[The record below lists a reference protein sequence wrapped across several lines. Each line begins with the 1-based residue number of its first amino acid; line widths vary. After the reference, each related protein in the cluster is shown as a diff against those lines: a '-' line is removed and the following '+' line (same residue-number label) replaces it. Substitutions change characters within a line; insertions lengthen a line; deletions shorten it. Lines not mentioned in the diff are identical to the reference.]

1 MVHPSLSHECG
12 HHVSGNYGL
21 LDQIFALEWTRR
33 NIAALGGDPD
43 NITVAGQSAGAMSV
57 QALLTTPLTEGMVS
71 KVIMQSGG
79 GITAVPDMRFPSLEE
94 AEARTDLTLLG
105 VSSIREARAL
115 SWQALLD
122 RWSSSM
128 PAQGL
133 QRTPVADGW
142 VLPDSL
148 DQMARQGRHR
158 QVPCLIG
165 YTSREGIPAAPNYQL
180 WRELL
185 EREYGPRQ
193 AGTFAALCGGEKGF
207 AAYSQEHFTLHC
219 RAAAEAWALLL
230 ERQGTGP
237 AYVYCLNRQL
247 PGDSMGP
254 FHAADL
260 WYVFQTL
267 NRCWR
272 PWEKEDYW
280 LARACGTYWAQFA
293 KTGVPQGDRLP
304 EWTPY
309 TRSDP
314 RTMLLGA
321 DIGLTKL
328 PPDPRVEFRKS
339 FLLGE
344 PPRAAN

>member
-1 MVHPSLSHECG
+1 MT
-12 HHVSGNYGL
+12 
-21 LDQIFALEWTRR
+21 I
-33 NIAALGGDPD
+33 
-43 NITVAGQSAGAMSV
+43 
-57 QALLTTPLTEGMVS
+57 
-71 KVIMQSGG
+71 K
-79 GITAVPDMRFPSLEE
+79 E

-207 AAYSQEHFTLHC
+207 ANGGGV
-219 RAAAEAWALLL
+219 
-230 ERQGTGP
+230 QGEGDTRDAGEP
-237 AYVYCLNRQL
+237 YGLGRVHTQQITYV
-247 PGDSMGP
+247 G
-254 FHAADL
+254 AI
-260 WYVFQTL
+260 
-267 NRCWR
+267 
-272 PWEKEDYW
+272 
-280 LARACGTYWAQFA
+280 A
-293 KTGVPQGDRLP
+293 KTHL
-304 EWTPY
+304 T
-309 TRSDP
+309 
-314 RTMLLGA
+314 
-321 DIGLTKL
+321 GLSAGIHHLAGTL
-328 PPDPRVEFRKS
+328 V
-339 FLLGE
+339 
-344 PPRAAN
+344 